1 MRGLVGEWHLNVKDR
16 LIFALDVDTLEAA
29 TQWVDTLKGEVGM
42 FKVGKQLFTR
52 CGPDVV
58 RMIRA
63 AGLDVFL
70 DLKYHDIPNT
80 VAAAAL
86 EAARL
91 GVRMFNVHALG
102 GPSMMATMQ
111 KRVEAAA
118 RSEGWEVPI
127 TLGVTI
133 LTSSSV
139 EDLRAVGI
147 ECSVEE
153 MVERLARLSKDSG
166 LSGVVAS
173 ARELELIRSACGE
186 DFVVVTPG
194 VRPAFAAADDQQRIV
209 TPAAA
214 IADGADYIVVG
225 RPISNAD
232 DPVAA
237 AQAIVAEMEGAI
249 G

>member
-1 MRGLVGEWHLNVKDR
+1 LKVKDK
-16 LIFALDVDTLEAA
+16 LIFALDVDTFEAA
-29 TQWVDTLKGEVGM
+29 TRWVETLKGEVGM

-52 CGPDVV
+52 CGPEVV
-58 RMIRA
+58 SMIRA
-63 AGLDVFL
+63 AGEEVFL

-91 GVRMFNVHALG
+91 GVKMFNVHALG
-102 GPSMMATMQ
+102 GSNMMATMQ
-111 KRVEAAA
+111 ERVRAAA
-118 RSEGWEVPI
+118 ATEGWQLPI

-133 LTSSSV
+133 LTSSSNA
-139 EDLRAVGI
+139 DLRAVGI
-147 ECSVEE
+147 EHSVEE
-153 MVERLARLSKDSG
+153 MVERLALLSKEAG

-173 ARELELIRSACGE
+173 ARELGLIRAACGR

-194 VRPAFAAADDQQRIV
+194 VRPAFATADDQQRIV

-214 IADGADYIVVG
+214 IEQGADYIVVG
-225 RPISNAD
+225 RPISKAD

-237 AQAIVAEMEGAI
+237 ARAIVAEMEG
-249 G
+249 GVG

>member
-1 MRGLVGEWHLNVKDR
+1 LDVKDR
-16 LIFALDVDTLEAA
+16 LIFALDVDNLETASR
-29 TQWVDTLKGEVGM
+29 WVETLKGEVGM

-58 RMIRA
+58 HMLRA
-63 AGLDVFL
+63 AGQEVFL

-80 VAAAAL
+80 VAAAGV

-91 GVRMFNVHALG
+91 GVKMFNVHALG
-102 GPSMMATMQ
+102 GPDMLKTMQ
-111 KRVEAAA
+111 ERVREAAA
-118 RSEGWEVPI
+118 AEGLPLPI

-133 LTSSSV
+133 LTSSSAQ
-139 EDLRAVGI
+139 DLRAVGI
-147 ECSVEE
+147 ERPVDE
-153 MVERLARLSKDSG
+153 MVERLALLSKKAG

-173 ARELELIRSACGE
+173 ARELSLIRAACGE

-194 VRPAFAAADDQQRIV
+194 VRPAFAASDDQQRIV

-214 IADGADYIVVG
+214 IEQGADYIVVG
-225 RPISNAD
+225 RPISKAD

-237 AQAIVAEMEGAI
+237 ARAIVAEMAGRI